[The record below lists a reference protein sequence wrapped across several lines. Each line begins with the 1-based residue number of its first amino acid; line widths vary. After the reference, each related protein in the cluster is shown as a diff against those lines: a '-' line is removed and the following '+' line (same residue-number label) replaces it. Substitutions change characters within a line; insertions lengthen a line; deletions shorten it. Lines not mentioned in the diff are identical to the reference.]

1 MAKLAGKRSR
11 KAGLPPGTLVHTGER
26 KTQTPRITLF
36 DYDEQNFQEKQPT
49 RIEECF
55 PFKETATVTWI
66 NIDGL
71 HDVGLI
77 ERLGKQFELHPLI
90 LEDILST
97 EQRPKLEDYDKHLFI
112 VVRMLTYNGQADSV
126 EAEQVSMV
134 VGANFLISFQ
144 EAVGDVFD
152 VIRDRIRNAKGRIR
166 KMGADYLAY
175 SLIDAIVDNYFGI
188 LERLGEKIGSV
199 EEELV
204 TKPSQETLRRIQ
216 FLKREMIFLRKSV
229 WPLREVINGL
239 QRSESSLVTKPIVIY
254 LRDVYDHTIHIM
266 DTIESFRDMI
276 SGMLEIY
283 VSSISNGL
291 NSIMKVLTIIA
302 TIFIP
307 LTFIVGV
314 YGMNFPNMPE
324 LRWRWSYPLVWVVII
339 ASAVGMLV
347 YFRKKKWF

>member
-71 HDVGLI
+71 HDVELI
-77 ERLGKQFELHPLI
+77 KRLGKQFELHPLI

-112 VVRMLTYNGQADSV
+112 VIRMLTYNGQADSV
-126 EAEQVSMV
+126 ETEQVSMV
-134 VGANFLISFQ
+134 VGPSFLIQNWNPGETWRENRVCGRRASNRAF
-144 EAVGDVFD
+144 A
-152 VIRDRIRNAKGRIR
+152 RNP
-166 KMGADYLAY
+166 
-175 SLIDAIVDNYFGI
+175 STN
-188 LERLGEKIGSV
+188 SV
-199 EEELV
+199 SKKV
-204 TKPSQETLRRIQ
+204 
-216 FLKREMIFLRKSV
+216 
-229 WPLREVINGL
+229 
-239 QRSESSLVTKPIVIY
+239 
-254 LRDVYDHTIHIM
+254 
-266 DTIESFRDMI
+266 
-276 SGMLEIY
+276 
-283 VSSISNGL
+283 

-302 TIFIP
+302 SIFIP

-324 LRWRWSYPLVWVVII
+324 LRWRWSYPLVRVVII

>member
-26 KTQTPRITLF
+26 KTQTPRIMLF

-71 HDVGLI
+71 HDAGLI
-77 ERLGKQFELHPLI
+77 EKLGRQFELHPLI

-126 EAEQVSMV
+126 EAKQVSMV
-134 VGANFLISFQ
+134 VGANFLTPFQ
-144 EAVGDVFD
+144 ETVGDAFD

-188 LERLGEKIGSV
+188 LEKLGEKIGSV

-204 TKPSQETLRRIQ
+204 TEPSQETLRRIQ
-216 FLKREMIFLRKSV
+216 SLKREMIFLRKSV

-239 QRSESSLVTKPIVIY
+239 QRSESSLVTKPTVIY

-283 VSSISNGL
+283 VSSISNKL

-314 YGMNFPNMPE
+314 YGMNFQNMPE

-347 YFRKKKWF
+347 HFRKKKWF

>member
-1 MAKLAGKRSR
+1 
-11 KAGLPPGTLVHTGER
+11 
-26 KTQTPRITLF
+26 
-36 DYDEQNFQEKQPT
+36 
-49 RIEECF
+49 
-55 PFKETATVTWI
+55 
-66 NIDGL
+66 
-71 HDVGLI
+71 VGLI

-175 SLIDAIVDNYFGI
+175 SLIDALVDNYFGI

-239 QRSESSLVTKPIVIY
+239 QRSESSLVTKPTVIY

-283 VSSISNGL
+283 VSSISNKL

-347 YFRKKKWF
+347 YFRKKNWF

>member
-1 MAKLAGKRSR
+1 MAKLAGKHSR
-11 KAGLPPGTLVHTGER
+11 KAGLPPGALVHTGER
-26 KTQTPRITLF
+26 KTQTPRIMLF

-77 ERLGKQFELHPLI
+77 EKLGRQFELHPLI

-134 VGANFLISFQ
+134 VGANFLTPFQ
-144 EAVGDVFD
+144 ETVGDAFD

-188 LERLGEKIGSV
+188 LEKLGEKIGSV
-199 EEELV
+199 EEELA
-204 TKPSQETLRRIQ
+204 TSLQESLR
-216 FLKREMIFLRKSV
+216 LY
-229 WPLREVINGL
+229 NTAYG
-239 QRSESSLVTKPIVIY
+239 Y
-254 LRDVYDHTIHIM
+254 HRDLPAMTVAAVAMLSH
-266 DTIESFRDMI
+266 FR
-276 SGMLEIY
+276 
-283 VSSISNGL
+283 
-291 NSIMKVLTIIA
+291 
-302 TIFIP
+302 
-307 LTFIVGV
+307 
-314 YGMNFPNMPE
+314 
-324 LRWRWSYPLVWVVII
+324 
-339 ASAVGMLV
+339 
-347 YFRKKKWF
+347 